1 MARFATPGVYI
12 KEVSAFSSSV
22 VAAPTAVP
30 AFIGYTEKAQR
41 GKTSLTNKATR
52 ITSLA
57 EYISMFGG
65 APKTTFSIKAK
76 GDDYE
81 LSADA
86 KTQFNLFN
94 SIRLFYANGGGTC
107 YIVSVGDYSKGVNAK
122 DLNNAETGGGLQA
135 LSTEQE
141 PTMVLIPDATLLPAA
156 DCYSLYQAILK
167 HCGGEMQSR
176 FAIFDVHGG
185 NQARTYDDNDVVT
198 AFREGVGNNFLDFG
212 AGYYPWLNTTIV
224 AASEIDFSRISNT
237 RDLVSLL
244 TREAENNYL
253 GGASSTPSA
262 PAPPPKGKDDKGKA
276 ASTAKGGSSSSK
288 LPKGVSERAYK
299 KFQAVKAEID
309 QLNNASAD
317 PSVVH
322 QNLKAISA
330 TYKDIL
336 DNLREKMNLM
346 APSAAMA
353 GIYSMVDNLT
363 GVHQSPANVS
373 VSSVI
378 SPCLSITSE
387 DQEDLNLPISGKAVN
402 AIRGFIGK
410 GTLVWGARTLDGNS
424 QDWRYINVR
433 RTMIMIE
440 QSIKAAVENYVFE
453 PNTSQSWI
461 KIKTSIDNFLTTQW
475 RAGALVGAST
485 AEAFETTVGLGTTM
499 TPVDILDGIMRITVR
514 VAVVRPAEF
523 IEITFEQKMQES

>member
-30 AFIGYTEKAQR
+30 AFIGYTEKAAR
-41 GKTSLTNKATR
+41 GKNSLLNKATR
-52 ITSLA
+52 ISSLA

-86 KTQFNLFN
+86 KTQYNLFN

-122 DLNNAETGGGLQA
+122 DLNNAEINGGLQA
-135 LSTEQE
+135 LMTEQE

-156 DCYSLYQAILK
+156 DCYSLYQAVLK
-167 HCGGEMQSR
+167 HCGADMQSR
-176 FAIFDVHGG
+176 FAILDVHGG
-185 NQARTYDDNDVVT
+185 DQARTYDDADVIT
-198 AFREGVGNNFLDFG
+198 GFREGIGNNFLDFG

-224 AASEIDFSRISNT
+224 AASEIDFSNISNT
-237 RDLVSLL
+237 RDLVGIL
-244 TREAENNYL
+244 TQEAENNYL
-253 GGASSTPSA
+253 GGASS
-262 PAPPPKGKDDKGKA
+262 APPPPPAKGKDDKGK
-276 ASTAKGGSSSSK
+276 GGSKSSASSK
-288 LPKGVSERAYK
+288 PPAGVSDRAYK

-330 TYKDIL
+330 TYGDIL
-336 DNLREKMNLM
+336 DTLREKMNLM
-346 APSAAMA
+346 APSGAMA

-363 GVHQSPANVS
+363 GVHQSPANIS

-378 SPCLSITSE
+378 SPSLNITSD
-387 DQEDLNLPISGKAVN
+387 DQEDLNLPINGKAVN

-440 QSIKAAVENYVFE
+440 QSIKAAVENYVFA
-453 PNTSQSWI
+453 PNTSQTWI

-485 AEAFETTVGLGTTM
+485 TEAFETVVGLGSTM
-499 TPVDILDGIMRITVR
+499 TPVDILDGLMRITVR